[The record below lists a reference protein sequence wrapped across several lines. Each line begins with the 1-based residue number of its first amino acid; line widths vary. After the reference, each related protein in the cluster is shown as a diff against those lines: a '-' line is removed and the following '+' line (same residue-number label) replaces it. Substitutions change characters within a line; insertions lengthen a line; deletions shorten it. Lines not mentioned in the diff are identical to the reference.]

1 MIIPQYCNLRDI
13 VIVNLQMNNSDSISD
28 DKSCPTFM
36 DLFGSQ
42 LISNL
47 IGIETFQSK
56 LSSLSSK
63 DGKRVIDD
71 SNRLY
76 WRTKVVPMSTSEY
89 SPSGHVFFL
98 DVSVEFNMKKRND
111 DDLPKVQTRLGA
123 LVNRYKQNNIRDQF
137 CDDTMIDDHDDDC
150 NHCIHYIQTNIVTK
164 ETLEK
169 YANDI
174 QIDMTATGPT
184 EIANII
190 SNALLCY
197 NHSNFT
203 KKCDIPPA
211 LELHT
216 VCILDHLDNDKKK
229 KGIIQKDRI
238 AIFHLDLMEKGYIHF
253 PYQDRLGR
261 NKSYIGKY
269 AFEMIM
275 KNYSLCDD
283 KIMNQPI
290 ITPDN
295 RARSHNKTTEIFN
308 RWWSQQY
315 NQNDII
321 DNEDKS
327 SGENNIEGKKQFA
340 NSSSMPSNCIETTTS
355 NNEKELF
362 RKRKVVM
369 NGHAMLCSSIRPKK
383 NKKGKMTIGKMK

>member
-1 MIIPQYCNLRDI
+1 
-13 VIVNLQMNNSDSISD
+13 MNSSNSVSD
-28 DKSCPTFM
+28 EKSCPTFM

-76 WRTKVVPMSTSEY
+76 WRTKVVPMSTSTEF
-89 SPSGHVFFL
+89 SSSGHVFLL
-98 DVSVEFNMKKRND
+98 DVTVEFNIKSND
-111 DDLPKVQTRLGA
+111 NDLPKVLTRLGA
-123 LVNRYKQNNIRDQF
+123 LVNRYKQKNNHNQF
-137 CDDTMIDDHDDDC
+137 CDDKMIDELNDDFT
-150 NHCIHYIQTNIVTK
+150 HSIHYIQTNVLTK
-164 ETLEK
+164 ETLEQ

-174 QIDMTATGPT
+174 QIDLTATGPT
-184 EIANII
+184 EIANIL

-203 KKCDIPPA
+203 KKCKIPPA

-216 VCILDHLDNDKKK
+216 ACILDYMDNDKEK

-253 PYQDRLGR
+253 PYQDRLER
-261 NKSYIGKY
+261 NRSYIGKY

-283 KIMNQPI
+283 KIINEPT
-290 ITPDN
+290 ITPN
-295 RARSHNKTTEIFN
+295 NKARSHDKTTEIFN
-308 RWWSQQY
+308 RWWSQQC
-315 NQNDII
+315 NQNDI
-321 DNEDKS
+321 NTEDKS
-327 SGENNIEGKKQFA
+327 PGETYIEGKKQLA
-340 NSSSMPSNCIETTTS
+340 NSSSIPSNCIEASMS
-355 NNEKELF
+355 NNEKEL

-369 NGHAMLCSSIRPKK
+369 NGHAMLCSSIRTKK